1 MEDGAEGLAEQ
12 LSGAGWLPTPSR
24 PPPCIHTHTHSC
36 VSKELLRPG
45 PWGGEGWANPIHTPR
60 FSAEHEAKATRG
72 FFLTSAFS
80 GRHHH
85 HPCLQFCWKQRHR
98 LQSKAGAELW
108 AEGKVVPRLL
118 SKWVQR
124 VSWRPLPRARA
135 LATSI
140 CLKPPW
146 TLLLPLGGDVVRV
159 ATRFVTQTRTW
170 PRADVAW
177 GRRGGIGRDQVS
189 LHTGTGWPTGN
200 SAPIGK
206 SKRQG
211 NPGTGLC
218 CQFTQ
223 VLTCPPSSQGGRGAP
238 GRTRANLAASS
249 SPTSSL

>member
-24 PPPCIHTHTHSC
+24 PLPCIHTHTHSC

-124 VSWRPLPRARA
+124 V
-135 LATSI
+135 LAT
-140 CLKPPW
+140 PPQGQSTGHQHLPEAPMDTAAAPGRGRGEGGY
-146 TLLLPLGGDVVRV
+146 TLCHTNTDMAQGRCGLGETRGHRKRPGKSAHRYRLAHWKQCPYWEEQTPGKSRNGSLLP
-159 ATRFVTQTRTW
+159 
-170 PRADVAW
+170 
-177 GRRGGIGRDQVS
+177 I
-189 LHTGTGWPTGN
+189 H
-200 SAPIGK
+200 
-206 SKRQG
+206 
-211 NPGTGLC
+211 PGPHLS
-218 CQFTQ
+218 
-223 VLTCPPSSQGGRGAP
+223 PSSQGGRGAP